1 MMYLKVVIKLQFL
14 EKNSLNPMTKLN
26 KISWP
31 IKIMILTITSSFEKI
46 IFFRMT
52 VLYKILYIDW
62 LYRTANFSAK

>member
-1 MMYLKVVIKLQFL
+1 MNLKVVIKLQFL
-14 EKNSLNPMTKLN
+14 EKNALNP
-26 KISWP
+26 ISWP

-62 LYRTANFSAK
+62 LYRTANFSA